1 VGVPLVGVAALYV
14 IAAFAAPSPLLR
26 IALRCAPILPLAIW
40 TIWFDRS
47 RPLEHHPPMIRSA
60 GRALLLILVMA
71 FVIAVLGLGLNWL
84 YDPNRVV

>member
-1 VGVPLVGVAALYV
+1 
-14 IAAFAAPSPLLR
+14 
-26 IALRCAPILPLAIW
+26 
-40 TIWFDRS
+40 
-47 RPLEHHPPMIRSA
+47 MIRSA